1 MDQALASTRPDTE
14 AAAERRARIL
24 DAAER
29 CIVRAGFHRTTMQ
42 DVAAEAGMSPG
53 NLYRY
58 FRSKDMI
65 VAGLAERDRAQMAAE
80 FAALEEADDIVPAFA
95 RLGRKHFEEEPRERA
110 VLCLQIWAEAVR
122 DPGFAAL
129 SGDFERELV
138 ARITHLLKAA
148 QDRGAVSTASEPG
161 AIAQVIAAF
170 ADGLFVRRAIAPDF
184 DPKREVDNVMKVI
197 GALLAGTISLS
208 NDETSNGAPT

>member
-1 MDQALASTRPDTE
+1 MDQATSSRADTE
-14 AAAERRARIL
+14 ATAERRARIL

-80 FAALEEADDIVPAFA
+80 LSALENTDDFVQAFA
-95 RLGRKHFEEEPRERA
+95 SLGRKHFEEEPRERA
-110 VLCLQIWAEAVR
+110 ILCLQIWAEAMR
-122 DPGFAAL
+122 NPEFAVL
-129 SGDFERELV
+129 TGDFEREFVGRV
-138 ARITHLLKAA
+138 AQLLRAA
-148 QDRGAVSTASEPG
+148 QERGVVSARANPEATAL
-161 AIAQVIAAF
+161 VIAAL
-170 ADGLFVRRAIAPDF
+170 ADGLFVRRAVAPDF
-184 DPKREVDNVMKVI
+184 DPRREVGHIMKVI
-197 GALLAGTISLS
+197 GAMLDGTIDLS
-208 NDETSNGAPT
+208 NEQTMCGAPL

>member
-1 MDQALASTRPDTE
+1 MDQATSSSRLDSE
-14 AAAERRARIL
+14 ATAERRARIL

-80 FAALEEADDIVPAFA
+80 LSALENTDDFVQAFA
-95 RLGRKHFEEEPRERA
+95 SLGRKHFEEEPRERA
-110 VLCLQIWAEAVR
+110 ILCLQIWAEAMR
-122 DPGFAAL
+122 NPEFAVL
-129 SGDFERELV
+129 TGDFEREFVGRV
-138 ARITHLLKAA
+138 AQLLRAA
-148 QDRGAVSTASEPG
+148 QERGVVSATSDPE
-161 AIAQVIAAF
+161 AIALVIAAL
-170 ADGLFVRRAIAPDF
+170 ADGLFVRRAVAPDF
-184 DPKREVDNVMKVI
+184 DARREVGHIMKVI
-197 GALLAGTISLS
+197 GAMLDGTIDLS
-208 NDETSNGAPT
+208 SEKTMCGAPS

>member
-1 MDQALASTRPDTE
+1 MDQSLASSRSDTE
-14 AAAERRARIL
+14 ASARRARIL

-29 CIVRAGFHRTTMQ
+29 CIVRSGFHRTTMQ

-80 FAALEEADDIVPAFA
+80 LSALEDTDDFVQAFA

-110 VLCLQIWAEAVR
+110 ILCLQIWAEAMR
-122 DPGFAAL
+122 NPGFATL
-129 SGDFERELV
+129 TGDFERELV
-138 ARITHLLKAA
+138 ARIAQLLGAA
-148 QDRGAVSTASEPG
+148 QRRGAVSTASDPD
-161 AIAQVIAAF
+161 AIARVIAAF
-170 ADGLFVRRAIAPDF
+170 ADGLFVRRAVAPDF
-184 DPKREVDNVMKVI
+184 DPKREVDHIMTVI
-197 GALLAGTISLS
+197 GALLDGTISLS
-208 NDETSNGAPT
+208 RDKNENGASP

>member
-1 MDQALASTRPDTE
+1 MDQALAPSRADTE

-29 CIVRAGFHRTTMQ
+29 CIVRSGFHRTTMQ

-80 FAALEEADDIVPAFA
+80 LSALENTDDFVAAFA

-110 VLCLQIWAEAVR
+110 VLCLQIWAEAMR
-122 DPGFAAL
+122 NPDFATL
-129 SGDFERELV
+129 TGDFERELV
-138 ARITHLLKAA
+138 VRIAGLLGAA
-148 QDRGAVSTASEPG
+148 QDRGVVSAASDPD
-161 AIAQVIAAF
+161 AIARVIAAF
-170 ADGLFVRRAIAPDF
+170 ADGLFVRRAVAPDF
-184 DPKREVDNVMKVI
+184 DAKREVDHIMKVI
-197 GALLAGTISLS
+197 GALLDGTVSLS
-208 NDETSNGAPT
+208 NDKR